1 MRKLWKDVKEIIEK
15 ESEFHVAKECYD
27 ERTGD
32 CIVDFV
38 GGKYNGWSVVGKN
51 IKAINEDD
59 WDELVIDD
67 EAIVYNPA
75 E

>member
-1 MRKLWKDVKEIIEK
+1 MTKLWKDVKEIIEK